1 MHFDLTSRLTK
12 SQTIANELQTKLA
25 KSEEVVHGLQ
35 TQMIKSQNI
44 AKDLQQ
50 KLNQA
55 AHDKQHE
62 FEVLQQKQL
71 EDIEALQK
79 QITTLQEQK
88 CTLEELTRSLTDEE
102 DRMKDWEEEK
112 LVLTS
117 QVKAYS
123 RQCEEL
129 KKTMVQLQEKSKL
142 LEEQLHH
149 KERIEHEV
157 C

>member
-1 MHFDLTSRLTK
+1 MT
-12 SQTIANELQTKLA
+12 
-25 KSEEVVHGLQ
+25 KSEEVVHDLQ
-35 TQMIKSQNI
+35 TQLINSQNI

-62 FEVLQQKQL
+62 FEALQQKQL
-71 EDIEALQK
+71 EDIEALQNH
-79 QITTLQEQK
+79 IVTLQEQK
-88 CTLEELTRSLTDEE
+88 STLEELTHSLTDEE
-102 DRMKDWEEEK
+102 DRMKNWEEEK

-129 KKTMVQLQEKSKL
+129 KKTMVKLQEKSKL
-142 LEEQLHH
+142 LEEQVHH
-149 KERIEHEV
+149 KEQIATEV

>member
-1 MHFDLTSRLTK
+1 
-12 SQTIANELQTKLA
+12 
-25 KSEEVVHGLQ
+25 
-35 TQMIKSQNI
+35 MINSQNV

-55 AHDKQHE
+55 VHDKQHE
-62 FEVLQQKQL
+62 FKVLQQKQL
-71 EDIEALQK
+71 EEIEALQN

-102 DRMKDWEEEK
+102 DRTKDWEEEK

-129 KKTMVQLQEKSKL
+129 KKTMVQLQEKSKT
-142 LEEQLHH
+142 LEEKVYH
-149 KERIEHEV
+149 KETIRTEV
-157 C
+157 HIMYVTN